1 MRALVT
7 GAGGFIG
14 SALCRALVARGHEV
28 HALTRDFER
37 AQQRIG
43 AGVRLF
49 RGSVG
54 DPRQIAEA
62 AAGCA
67 VLFHA
72 AGLPPGPAPE
82 RVLRWLH
89 VAGSEN
95 VLRAARHARIDRLVY
110 LSNGRRCP
118 SPATIA
124 CTGTSSAPC
133 PSRRSAC
140 SRRPS

>member
-14 SALCRALVARGHEV
+14 SALCRALAARGHEV
-28 HALTRDFER
+28 HALTRDPAR
-37 AQQRIG
+37 AAAHRRR
-43 AGVRLF
+43 AYASF

-54 DPRQIAEA
+54 DPPDRQA

-95 VLRAARHARIDRLVY
+95 VLRAARHARI
-110 LSNGRRCP
+110 G
-118 SPATIA
+118 
-124 CTGTSSAPC
+124 GSST
-133 PSRRSAC
+133 
-140 SRRPS
+140 